1 VKSSSTSCAARRP
14 AALAALAPLVGAALL
29 TAACAGGATGTG
41 RGLEELT
48 NPFLAPEHS
57 QWLIGAVARLAEPA
71 EIEGYLALRDDAAA
85 EAFIRDFWAR
95 RDPNPGTPDNPLLET
110 FEERA
115 AEADR
120 LYSESGVVGRRTAR
134 GTIHILY
141 GPASKVD
148 FEVSPHPAD
157 PPIEAWTYEAGAA
170 PGLDG
175 KGPSRLYR
183 FIRRGDL
190 TIFYVPR
197 QDERR
202 LSRDP
207 SRVPR
212 F

>member
-1 VKSSSTSCAARRP
+1 MKSSWTSCAARR
-14 AALAALAPLVGAALL
+14 LAALSALAGVALL
-29 TAACAGGATGTG
+29 AAGCAGGGAATG
-41 RGLEELT
+41 RGLAELT
-48 NPFLAPEHS
+48 NPFLGPEHS
-57 QWLIGAVARLAEPA
+57 QWLVGAVARLATPE
-71 EIEGYLALRDDAAA
+71 EIDAYLALRDDAAA
-85 EAFIRDFWAR
+85 AEFIRGFWAR
-95 RDPNPGTPDNPLLET
+95 RDPNPAFPDNPLLET
-110 FEERA
+110 FEKRA

-141 GPASKVD
+141 GPAGKVE
-148 FEVSPHPAD
+148 FEVSPHPDD

-170 PGLDG
+170 AGLDG
-175 KGPSRLYR
+175 KSPSRLYR

-197 QDERR
+197 GDQQRR